1 MKATC
6 GLNTTLAA
14 AVVCCCCRSRTKPQR
29 QRMASCLGW
38 SSLFWA
44 LLLTVV
50 LVVQAAWQAADY
62 QRYNADA
69 YGQMVSVQID
79 NTDCEQSLAGWGKW

>member
-1 MKATC
+1 
-6 GLNTTLAA
+6 
-14 AVVCCCCRSRTKPQR
+14 
-29 QRMASCLGW
+29 
-38 SSLFWA
+38 
-44 LLLTVV
+44 VV

-79 NTDCEQSLAGWGKW
+79 NTDCEQALAGFGQWQLGPGHLSQQNCNRATEVQHTANL